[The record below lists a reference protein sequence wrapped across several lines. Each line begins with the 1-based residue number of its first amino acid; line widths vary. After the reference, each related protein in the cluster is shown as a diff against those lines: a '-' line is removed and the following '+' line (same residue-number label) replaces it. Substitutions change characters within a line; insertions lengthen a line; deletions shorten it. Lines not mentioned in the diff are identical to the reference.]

1 MIKNSIPL
9 LSAKFVQSPCI
20 HVKSLFPFGS
30 LASIACAVF
39 SGSEEV
45 PIQPRK
51 FKSLTSEVFLTMDER
66 IAEKCSRVPGT
77 NKTFELCNASHS

>member
-1 MIKNSIPL
+1 MQTYIPF
-9 LSAKFVQSPCI
+9 K
-20 HVKSLFPFGS
+20 LFPFGS
-30 LASIACAVF
+30 LASIACAVI

-45 PIQPRK
+45 PIQSRK
-51 FKSLTSEVFLTMDER
+51 FKYLSLDVFLTMDEG

>member
-9 LSAKFVQSPCI
+9 LSANFVQSPSI
-20 HVKSLFPFGS
+20 PVNSLFPLGS
-30 LASIACAVF
+30 LTSIACAVI

-45 PIQPRK
+45 PNQSRK
-51 FKSLTSEVFLTMDER
+51 FKCLTSDVFLTMDEG

-77 NKTFELCNASHS
+77 NQTYELCNASHT